1 MMTVNEIRQ
10 TFLDFFESKQHK
22 IVSSAPIVNQND
34 PTLMFMNSGMAQF
47 KDYFL
52 GNETPSATR
61 IADTQKCLRVSGK
74 HNDLEDV
81 GRDSYHQTMF
91 EMLGNWSF
99 GDYFKEEAIA
109 WAWELLTEVYKMD
122 KDRLYVTIF
131 EGDEE
136 DGVEADE
143 EAFNLWLKWV
153 PKDRIIRAG
162 KKDNFWEMGAQ
173 GPCGPCSEIHIDI
186 RSDEER
192 AKIDGKSLV
201 NEDHPLVIEIWNLVF
216 MQFNRMADGSLVP
229 LANKCIDTGMGL
241 ERLCMALQGETSNY
255 DTGVFSPLVKLIEK
269 ESGIKYTGSYEKNAH
284 EDIAMRVIA
293 DHVRAVALVIADGCQ
308 PDNTGA
314 GYVVRRVLRRAVR
327 YYYSFL
333 DVKEPFI
340 YKLIPTLATSF
351 ADVFPEVKAQE
362 KMLMNTIK
370 GEEVSFLRT
379 LERGLK
385 RFDQNTEA
393 IFINSIANVLRK
405 KDLGTVVESYTSKTL
420 GTTIDLVL
428 LLTDTEVGFELKY
441 YDKNIANEAALVE
454 VTKTRFKKVNMPMF
468 YVSNTGV
475 VEQLQEEFKDREDVV
490 VLKYLLQDHFKK
502 GGKIEV
508 SGEFAFEMFDTFG
521 FPFDLTRLLAE
532 EKGWT
537 VDEEG
542 FEAELAAQRKRSQKD
557 AEKDV
562 SDWQEILEDPSVDFV
577 GYNEHK
583 VTAKVVKYR
592 KVVAKDKEQY
602 QIVLNK
608 TPFYAEAGGQVG
620 DTGILW
626 FGAEKIPVI
635 DTKKENNL
643 IVHWVKNLP
652 KNIEQEVFAEIN
664 SSKRALTEKNHSV
677 AHLAHAALRQVLG
690 AHVQQKG
697 SFVSPDKMR
706 FDFSH
711 SSKMTEAEMREVE
724 DIVNAKIRA
733 NIPLREQQ
741 NVPIDEARESG
752 AMMLFGE
759 KYGESVRIITFGEDF
774 SKELCGGCH
783 VGATGEIGLFKLVGE
798 TSIASGIRRIEALTG
813 AAALAYVQEELQ
825 QLTVLR
831 GLLKNPKDLNKALQ
845 DLLDSN
851 KKLNKELE
859 KMAILEAQLAKDQLK
874 KSVVKIGAL
883 HFLGTTSTI
892 TSKDGI
898 KQLSNG
904 LSQEFENLVLV
915 LGGTNNGKALLTVA
929 MDKKVVDNYG
939 LNAGN
944 IIKAVSKEIQGGGGG
959 QPVFA
964 TAGGKNPEGLDK
976 AIALAKQLVE
986 DAAQVK

>member
-1 MMTVNEIRQ
+1 
-10 TFLDFFESKQHK
+10 
-22 IVSSAPIVNQND
+22 
-34 PTLMFMNSGMAQF
+34 
-47 KDYFL
+47 
-52 GNETPSATR
+52 
-61 IADTQKCLRVSGK
+61 
-74 HNDLEDV
+74 
-81 GRDSYHQTMF
+81 
-91 EMLGNWSF
+91 MLGNWSF

-131 EGDEE
+131 EGDDK

-186 RSDEER
+186 RSDKER
-192 AKIDGKSLV
+192 KKVDGKGLV

-229 LANKCIDTGMGL
+229 LTNKCIDTGMGL
-241 ERLCMALQGETSNY
+241 ERLCMALQGKQSNY
-255 DTGVFSPLVKLIEK
+255 DTDVFSPLIELIEK
-269 ESGIKYTGSYEKNAH
+269 ESGKKYTGSYEKDAQ

-293 DHVRAVALVIADGCQ
+293 DHVRAVALVIADGQ
-308 PDNTGA
+308 RPDNTGA

-333 DVKEPFI
+333 DIQEPFI
-340 YKLIPTLATSF
+340 YKLIPTLSKSF

-379 LERGLK
+379 LARGLK
-385 RFDQNTEA
+385 LFGDLEVKNKEVNGNDA
-393 IFINSIANVLRK
+393 FVL
-405 KDLGTVVESYTSKTL
+405 
-420 GTTIDLVL
+420 
-428 LLTDTEVGFELKY
+428 
-441 YDKNIANEAALVE
+441 
-454 VTKTRFKKVNMPMF
+454 
-468 YVSNTGV
+468 
-475 VEQLQEEFKDREDVV
+475 
-490 VLKYLLQDHFKK
+490 
-502 GGKIEV
+502 
-508 SGEFAFEMFDTFG
+508 FDTFG
-521 FPFDLTRLLAE
+521 FPFDLTQLLAE

-537 VDEEG
+537 VDEKG
-542 FEAELAAQRKRSQKD
+542 FDAALAEQRKRSQKD
-557 AEKDV
+557 AKKDV
-562 SDWQEILEDPSVDFV
+562 SDWQEILENPSVEFV
-577 GYNEHK
+577 GYTDYK
-583 VTAKVVKYR
+583 TTAKVVKYR
-592 KVVAKDKEQY
+592 KIVAKGKEQY

-626 FGAEKIPVI
+626 FGEEKVPVI

-652 KNIEQEVFAEIN
+652 KNIEQEVTAEIN
-664 SSKRALTEKNHSV
+664 RTKRALTEKNHSV

-690 AHVQQKG
+690 THVQQKG

-711 SSKMTEAEMREVE
+711 SSKMTEEQVREVE

-733 NIPLREQQ
+733 NIALREQQ
-741 NVPIDEARESG
+741 NVPIEEAEKSG

-783 VGATGEIGLFKLVGE
+783 VGATGEIGLFKVVGE

-813 AAALAYVQEELQ
+813 EAAVAYVQKELQ
-825 QLTVLR
+825 LLADVR
-831 GLLKNPKDLNKALQ
+831 GILKNPKDLNKALQ

-859 KMAILEAQLAKDQLK
+859 KMAVLEAQIAKDELK
-874 KSVVKIGAL
+874 QSVVKIGNL
-883 HFLGTTSTI
+883 HFLGTISTI

-915 LGGTNNGKALLTVA
+915 LGGTNKGKALLTVA
-929 MDKKVVDNYG
+929 MDKNVVDNYG
-939 LNAGN
+939 LSAGN

-964 TAGGKNPEGLDK
+964 TAGGKNPDGLEK

-986 DAAQVK
+986 EAAQVK

>member
-10 TFLDFFESKQHK
+10 QFLDFFERKEHK

-34 PTLMFMNSGMAQF
+34 PTLMFINSGMAQF

-52 GNETPSATR
+52 GNETPSAAR

-122 KDRLYVTIF
+122 KDRLYITIF
-131 EGDEE
+131 EGDKK
-136 DGVEADE
+136 DGVAADE

-153 PKDRIIRAG
+153 PEDRIIRAG

-192 AKIDGKSLV
+192 KNLDGKSLV

-216 MQFNRMADGSLVP
+216 MEFNRMADGSLTP

-241 ERLCMALQGETSNY
+241 ERLCMALQGKQSNY
-255 DTGVFSPLVKLIEK
+255 DTDVFSPLIQLIEK
-269 ESGIKYTGSYEKNAH
+269 ESGKKYTGSYEKDAQ

-293 DHVRAVALVIADGCQ
+293 DHVRAVALVIADGQ
-308 PDNTGA
+308 RPDNTGA

-333 DVKEPFI
+333 DIQEPFI
-340 YKLIPTLATSF
+340 YKLIPTLSKSF

-362 KMLMNTIK
+362 KMLMDTIK

-385 RFDQNTEA
+385 LFGGLVVNNKEVDGKDA
-393 IFINSIANVLRK
+393 FVL
-405 KDLGTVVESYTSKTL
+405 
-420 GTTIDLVL
+420 
-428 LLTDTEVGFELKY
+428 
-441 YDKNIANEAALVE
+441 
-454 VTKTRFKKVNMPMF
+454 
-468 YVSNTGV
+468 
-475 VEQLQEEFKDREDVV
+475 
-490 VLKYLLQDHFKK
+490 
-502 GGKIEV
+502 
-508 SGEFAFEMFDTFG
+508 FDTFG
-521 FPFDLTRLLAE
+521 FPFDLTELLAQ

-537 VDEEG
+537 VDKKG
-542 FEAELAAQRKRSQKD
+542 FEAELKGQRDRSKQDAQK
-557 AEKDV
+557 EV
-562 SDWQEILEDPSVDFV
+562 SDWQEILENPSVEFV
-577 GYNEHK
+577 GYTDHK
-583 VTAKVVKYR
+583 ATAKVVKYR
-592 KVVAKDKEQY
+592 KVVAKGKEQY

-620 DTGILW
+620 DTGLLW
-626 FGAEKIPVI
+626 FGEEKVPVI
-635 DTKKENNL
+635 NTKKENNL

-652 KNIEQEVFAEIN
+652 KNIEQEVRAEIN
-664 SSKRALTEKNHSV
+664 STKRALTEKNHSV
-677 AHLAHAALRQVLG
+677 AHLAHAALGQVLG
-690 AHVQQKG
+690 THVQQKG

-711 SSKMTEAEMREVE
+711 SAKMTEEQVREVE
-724 DIVNAKIRA
+724 EIVNAKIRE
-733 NIPLREQQ
+733 NISLREQQ
-741 NVPIDEARESG
+741 NVPIEEARQSG

-783 VGATGEIGLFKLVGE
+783 VGATGEIGLFKIVGE

-813 AAALAYVQEELQ
+813 AEAIAYVQKELQ
-825 QLTVLR
+825 LLTDVR
-831 GLLKNPKDLNKALQ
+831 GALKNPKDLNKAIQ

-851 KKLNKELE
+851 KKLSKDLE
-859 KMAILEAQLAKDQLK
+859 KMAVLEAQIAKDQLK
-874 KSVVKIGAL
+874 QSVVKIGDL
-883 HFLGTTSTI
+883 HFLGMTSTI

-904 LSQEFENLVLV
+904 LSQEFDNLVLV
-915 LGGTNNGKALLTVA
+915 LGGRNKGKALLTVA
-929 MDKKVVDNYG
+929 IDKNVVANYG

-964 TAGGKNPEGLDK
+964 TAGGKNPDGLEK

-986 DAAQVK
+986 DAAQVV

>member
-1 MMTVNEIRQ
+1 MMTVKEIRQ
-10 TFLDFFESKQHK
+10 KFLDFFESKEHK
-22 IVSSAPIVNQND
+22 IVPSAPIVNQND

-52 GNETPSATR
+52 GNETPSAAR

-131 EGDEE
+131 EGDKE

-143 EAFNLWLKWV
+143 EAFELWQKWV
-153 PKDRIIRAG
+153 SKDRIIRAG

-186 RSDEER
+186 RSDEDR
-192 AKIDGKSLV
+192 AKVDGKSLV

-241 ERLCMALQGETSNY
+241 ERLCMALQGKTSNY
-255 DTGVFSPLVKLIEK
+255 DTDAFSPLIQLIEK
-269 ESGIKYTGSYEKNAH
+269 ESEIKYTNSYDKNAYT
-284 EDIAMRVIA
+284 DIAMRVIA
-293 DHVRAVALVIADGCQ
+293 DHVRAVALVIADGQ
-308 PDNTGA
+308 RPDNTGA

-333 DVKEPFI
+333 NIQKPFI
-340 YKLIPTLATSF
+340 YQLIPTLSESF
-351 ADVFPEVKAQE
+351 AEVFPEVKAQQ
-362 KMLMNTIK
+362 KMLMDTIK
-370 GEEVSFLRT
+370 GEEAAFLRT

-385 RFDQNTEA
+385 LFA
-393 IFINSIANVLRK
+393 
-405 KDLGTVVESYTSKTL
+405 DL
-420 GTTIDLVL
+420 
-428 LLTDTEVGFELKY
+428 EV
-441 YDKNIANEAALVE
+441 KN
-454 VTKTRFKKVNMPMF
+454 K
-468 YVSNTGV
+468 
-475 VEQLQEEFKDREDVV
+475 
-490 VLKYLLQDHFKK
+490 
-502 GGKIEV
+502 EV
-508 SGEFAFEMFDTFG
+508 SGQDAFVLFDTFG
-521 FPFDLTRLLAE
+521 FPFDLTCLLAE

-537 VDEEG
+537 VDEKG
-542 FEAELAAQRKRSQKD
+542 FEAALAEQRKRSQKD
-557 AEKDV
+557 AQKDV
-562 SDWQEILEDPSVDFV
+562 SDWEEILDNPNVEFV
-577 GYNEHK
+577 GYTEHK
-583 VTAKVVKYR
+583 AEAKVVKYR
-592 KVVAKDKEQY
+592 KVVAKGKEQY

-620 DTGILW
+620 DTGLLW
-626 FGAEKIPVI
+626 FGEEKIPVI

-643 IVHWVKNLP
+643 IVHWVKKLP
-652 KNIEQEVFAEIN
+652 QNIEQNVVAEIN
-664 SSKRALTEKNHSV
+664 RTKRQLTEKNHSV

-690 AHVQQKG
+690 THVQQKG
-697 SFVSPDKMR
+697 SFVSSDKMR

-711 SSKMTEAEMREVE
+711 SSKMTEEQIREVE
-724 DIVNAKIRA
+724 EIVNAKIRA

-759 KYGESVRIITFGEDF
+759 KYGDAVRIITFGEDF

-783 VGATGEIGLFKLVGE
+783 VKATGEIGLFKIVVE

-813 AAALAYVQEELQ
+813 AEAMGYVQDELQ
-825 QLTVLR
+825 QLAAVRAT
-831 GLLKNPKDLNKALQ
+831 LKNPKDLTKALQ
-845 DLLDSN
+845 DLLDTN
-851 KKLNKELE
+851 KKLNKELD
-859 KMAILEAQLAKDQLK
+859 KMAVLEAQLAKDQLK
-874 KSVVKIGAL
+874 QSVVKIGDL
-883 HFLGTTSTI
+883 HFLGTTSNI

-898 KQLSNG
+898 KQLNNS

-915 LGGTNNGKALLTVA
+915 LGGTNKGKALLTVA
-929 MDKKVVDNYG
+929 MDKQVVDNYG
-939 LNAGN
+939 LSAGN

-964 TAGGKNPEGLDK
+964 TAGGKNPDGLEK
-976 AIALAKQLVE
+976 AIALAKQLIE

>member
-10 TFLDFFESKQHK
+10 KFLDFFESKQHK
-22 IVSSAPIVNQND
+22 VVSSAPIVNQND

-131 EGDEE
+131 EGDDK

-192 AKIDGKSLV
+192 KKVDGKGLV

-229 LANKCIDTGMGL
+229 LTNKCIDTGMGL
-241 ERLCMALQGETSNY
+241 ERLCMALQGKQSNY
-255 DTGVFSPLVKLIEK
+255 DTDVFSPLIELIEK
-269 ESGIKYTGSYEKNAH
+269 ESGKKYTGSYEKDAQ

-293 DHVRAVALVIADGCQ
+293 DHVRAVALVIADGQ
-308 PDNTGA
+308 RPDNTGA

-333 DVKEPFI
+333 DIQEPFI
-340 YKLIPTLATSF
+340 YKLIPTLSKSF

-379 LERGLK
+379 LARGLK
-385 RFDQNTEA
+385 LFGDLKVKNKEVNGNDA
-393 IFINSIANVLRK
+393 FVL
-405 KDLGTVVESYTSKTL
+405 
-420 GTTIDLVL
+420 
-428 LLTDTEVGFELKY
+428 
-441 YDKNIANEAALVE
+441 
-454 VTKTRFKKVNMPMF
+454 
-468 YVSNTGV
+468 
-475 VEQLQEEFKDREDVV
+475 
-490 VLKYLLQDHFKK
+490 
-502 GGKIEV
+502 
-508 SGEFAFEMFDTFG
+508 FDTFG
-521 FPFDLTRLLAE
+521 FPFDLTQLLAE

-537 VDEEG
+537 VDEKG
-542 FEAELAAQRKRSQKD
+542 FDAALAEQRKRSQKD
-557 AEKDV
+557 AKKDV
-562 SDWQEILEDPSVDFV
+562 SDWQEILENPSVEFV
-577 GYNEHK
+577 GYTDHK
-583 VTAKVVKYR
+583 TTAKVVKYR
-592 KVVAKDKEQY
+592 KIVAKGKEQY

-620 DTGILW
+620 DTGLLW
-626 FGAEKIPVI
+626 FGEEKVPVI

-652 KNIEQEVFAEIN
+652 KNIEQEVTAEIN
-664 SSKRALTEKNHSV
+664 RTKRALTEKNHSV

-690 AHVQQKG
+690 THVQQKG

-711 SSKMTEAEMREVE
+711 SSKMTEEQVREVE

-733 NIPLREQQ
+733 NIALREQQ
-741 NVPIDEARESG
+741 HVPIEEAEKSG

-783 VGATGEIGLFKLVGE
+783 VGATGEIGLFKVVGE

-813 AAALAYVQEELQ
+813 EAAVAYVQKELQ
-825 QLTVLR
+825 LLADVR
-831 GLLKNPKDLNKALQ
+831 GILKNPKDLNKALQ

-859 KMAILEAQLAKDQLK
+859 KMAVLEAEIAKDQLK
-874 KSVVKIGAL
+874 QSVVKIGNL
-883 HFLGTTSTI
+883 HFLGTISTI

-915 LGGTNNGKALLTVA
+915 LGGTNKGKALLTVA
-929 MDKKVVDNYG
+929 MDKNVVDNYG
-939 LNAGN
+939 LSAGN

-964 TAGGKNPEGLDK
+964 TAGGKNPDGLEK

-986 DAAQVK
+986 EAAQVK

>member
-10 TFLDFFESKQHK
+10 KFLDFFESKEHK

-52 GNETPSATR
+52 GNETPSAAR

-122 KDRLYVTIF
+122 KDRLYITIF

-136 DGVEADE
+136 DGVSADE

-192 AKIDGKSLV
+192 KKVDGKSLV

-229 LANKCIDTGMGL
+229 LVNKCIDTGMGL
-241 ERLCMALQGETSNY
+241 ERLCMALQGKQSNY
-255 DTGVFSPLVKLIEK
+255 DTDVFSPLVNLIEK
-269 ESGIKYTGSYEKNAH
+269 ESGKKYTGSYEKDAS

-333 DVKEPFI
+333 DIKEPFI
-340 YKLIPTLATSF
+340 YKLIPTLSKSF
-351 ADVFPEVKAQE
+351 AEVFPEVKAQE

-370 GEEVSFLRT
+370 GEEVSFLRA

-385 RFDQNTEA
+385 LFAGLEVKNKEVNGQDA
-393 IFINSIANVLRK
+393 FVL
-405 KDLGTVVESYTSKTL
+405 
-420 GTTIDLVL
+420 
-428 LLTDTEVGFELKY
+428 
-441 YDKNIANEAALVE
+441 
-454 VTKTRFKKVNMPMF
+454 
-468 YVSNTGV
+468 
-475 VEQLQEEFKDREDVV
+475 
-490 VLKYLLQDHFKK
+490 
-502 GGKIEV
+502 
-508 SGEFAFEMFDTFG
+508 FDTFG
-521 FPFDLTRLLAE
+521 FPFDLTQLLAE

-537 VDEEG
+537 VDEKG
-542 FEAELAAQRKRSQKD
+542 FDVALAEQRKRSQQD
-557 AEKDV
+557 AQKDV
-562 SDWQEILEDPSVDFV
+562 SDWQEILEDPSVEFV
-577 GYNEHK
+577 GYTEHK
-583 VTAKVVKYR
+583 TTAKVVKYR
-592 KVVAKDKEQY
+592 KVVAKGKEQY

-620 DTGILW
+620 DTGLLS
-626 FGAEKIPVI
+626 FGDEKISVI
-635 DTKKENNL
+635 NTQKENNL

-652 KNIEQEVFAEIN
+652 KHIEGDVVAEIN
-664 SSKRALTEKNHSV
+664 RAKRILTEKNHSV

-690 AHVQQKG
+690 THVQQKG
-697 SFVSPDKMR
+697 SFVSADKMR

-711 SSKMTEAEMREVE
+711 STKMTDEEIREVE
-724 DIVNAKIRA
+724 DIVNTKIRE
-733 NIPLREQQ
+733 NISLREQQ
-741 NVPIDEARESG
+741 NVPIDEARASG
-752 AMMLFGE
+752 AIMLFGE

-813 AAALAYVQEELQ
+813 AAAITYVQKELQ
-825 QLTVLR
+825 LLADVR
-831 GLLKNPKDLNKALQ
+831 GALKNPKDLNKALQ

-851 KKLNKELE
+851 KKLNKDLE
-859 KMAILEAQLAKDQLK
+859 KMAVLEAQIAKDQLK
-874 KSVVKIGAL
+874 QSVVKIGDL
-883 HFLGTTSTI
+883 HFLGTTSNI

-904 LSQEFENLVLV
+904 LSQEFDNLVLV
-915 LGGTNNGKALLTVA
+915 LGGTNKGKALLTVA

-959 QPVFA
+959 QAVFA
-964 TAGGKNPEGLDK
+964 TAGGKNPDGLEK

>member
-10 TFLDFFESKQHK
+10 KFLDFFESKEHK

-52 GNETPSATR
+52 GNETPSAAR

-122 KDRLYVTIF
+122 KDRLYITIF

-136 DGVEADE
+136 DGVSADE

-192 AKIDGKSLV
+192 KKVDGKSLV

-229 LANKCIDTGMGL
+229 LVNKCIDTGMGL
-241 ERLCMALQGETSNY
+241 ERLCMALQGKQSNY
-255 DTGVFSPLVKLIEK
+255 DTDVFSPLVNLIEK
-269 ESGIKYTGSYEKNAH
+269 ESGKKYTGSYEKDAS

-333 DVKEPFI
+333 DIKEPFI
-340 YKLIPTLATSF
+340 YKLIPTLSKSF
-351 ADVFPEVKAQE
+351 AEVFPEVKAQE

-370 GEEVSFLRT
+370 GEEVSFLRA

-385 RFDQNTEA
+385 LFAGLEVKNKEVNGQDA
-393 IFINSIANVLRK
+393 FVL
-405 KDLGTVVESYTSKTL
+405 
-420 GTTIDLVL
+420 
-428 LLTDTEVGFELKY
+428 
-441 YDKNIANEAALVE
+441 
-454 VTKTRFKKVNMPMF
+454 
-468 YVSNTGV
+468 
-475 VEQLQEEFKDREDVV
+475 
-490 VLKYLLQDHFKK
+490 
-502 GGKIEV
+502 
-508 SGEFAFEMFDTFG
+508 FDTFG
-521 FPFDLTRLLAE
+521 FPFDLTQLLAE

-537 VDEEG
+537 VDEKG
-542 FEAELAAQRKRSQKD
+542 FDVALAEQRKRSQQD
-557 AEKDV
+557 AQKDV
-562 SDWQEILEDPSVDFV
+562 SDWQEILEDPSVEFV
-577 GYNEHK
+577 GYTEHK
-583 VTAKVVKYR
+583 TTAKVVKYR
-592 KVVAKDKEQY
+592 KVVAKGKEQY

-620 DTGILW
+620 DTGLLS
-626 FGAEKIPVI
+626 FGDEKISVI
-635 DTKKENNL
+635 NTQKENNL

-652 KNIEQEVFAEIN
+652 KHIEGDVVAEIN
-664 SSKRALTEKNHSV
+664 RAKRILTEKNHSV

-690 AHVQQKG
+690 THVQQKG
-697 SFVSPDKMR
+697 SFVSADKMR

-711 SSKMTEAEMREVE
+711 STKMTDEEIREVE
-724 DIVNAKIRA
+724 DIVNTKIRE
-733 NIPLREQQ
+733 NISLREQQ
-741 NVPIDEARESG
+741 NVPIDEARASG
-752 AMMLFGE
+752 AIMLFGE

-813 AAALAYVQEELQ
+813 AAAIAYVQKELQ
-825 QLTVLR
+825 LLADVR
-831 GLLKNPKDLNKALQ
+831 GALKNPKDLNKALQ

-851 KKLNKELE
+851 KKLNKDLE
-859 KMAILEAQLAKDQLK
+859 KMAVLEAQIAKDQLK
-874 KSVVKIGAL
+874 QSVVKIGDL
-883 HFLGTTSTI
+883 HFLGTTSNI
-892 TSKDGI
+892 TSKDGV

-904 LSQEFENLVLV
+904 LSQEFDNLVLV
-915 LGGTNNGKALLTVA
+915 LGGTNKGKALLTVA

-959 QPVFA
+959 QAVFA
-964 TAGGKNPEGLDK
+964 TAGGKNPDGLEK

>member
-10 TFLDFFESKQHK
+10 KFLDFFESKEHK

-52 GNETPSATR
+52 GNETPSAAR

-122 KDRLYVTIF
+122 KDRLYITIF

-136 DGVEADE
+136 DGVSADE

-192 AKIDGKSLV
+192 KKVDGKSLV

-229 LANKCIDTGMGL
+229 LVNKCIDTGMGL
-241 ERLCMALQGETSNY
+241 ERLCMALQGKQSNY
-255 DTGVFSPLVKLIEK
+255 DTDVFSPLVNLIEK
-269 ESGIKYTGSYEKNAH
+269 ESGKKYTGSYEKDAS

-333 DVKEPFI
+333 DIKEPFI
-340 YKLIPTLATSF
+340 YKLIPTLSKSF
-351 ADVFPEVKAQE
+351 AEVFPEVKAQE

-370 GEEVSFLRT
+370 GEEVSFLRA

-385 RFDQNTEA
+385 LFAGLEVKNKEVNGQDA
-393 IFINSIANVLRK
+393 FVL
-405 KDLGTVVESYTSKTL
+405 
-420 GTTIDLVL
+420 
-428 LLTDTEVGFELKY
+428 
-441 YDKNIANEAALVE
+441 
-454 VTKTRFKKVNMPMF
+454 
-468 YVSNTGV
+468 
-475 VEQLQEEFKDREDVV
+475 
-490 VLKYLLQDHFKK
+490 
-502 GGKIEV
+502 
-508 SGEFAFEMFDTFG
+508 FDTFG
-521 FPFDLTRLLAE
+521 FPFDLTQLLAE

-537 VDEEG
+537 VDEKG
-542 FEAELAAQRKRSQKD
+542 FDVALAEQRKRSQQD
-557 AEKDV
+557 AQKDV
-562 SDWQEILEDPSVDFV
+562 SDWQEILEDPSVEFV
-577 GYNEHK
+577 GYTEHK
-583 VTAKVVKYR
+583 TTAKVVKYR
-592 KVVAKDKEQY
+592 KVVAKGKEQY

-620 DTGILW
+620 DTGLLS
-626 FGAEKIPVI
+626 FGDEKISVI
-635 DTKKENNL
+635 NTQKENNL

-652 KNIEQEVFAEIN
+652 KHIEGDVVAEIN
-664 SSKRALTEKNHSV
+664 RAKRILTEKNHSV

-690 AHVQQKG
+690 THVQQKG
-697 SFVSPDKMR
+697 SFVSADKMR

-711 SSKMTEAEMREVE
+711 STKMTDEEIREVE
-724 DIVNAKIRA
+724 DIVNTKIRE
-733 NIPLREQQ
+733 NISLREQQ
-741 NVPIDEARESG
+741 NVPIDEARASG
-752 AMMLFGE
+752 AIMLFGE

-813 AAALAYVQEELQ
+813 AAAIAYVQKELQ
-825 QLTVLR
+825 LLADVR
-831 GLLKNPKDLNKALQ
+831 GALKNPKDLNKALQ

-851 KKLNKELE
+851 KKLNKDLE
-859 KMAILEAQLAKDQLK
+859 KMAVLEAQIAKDQLK
-874 KSVVKIGAL
+874 QSVVKIGDL
-883 HFLGTTSTI
+883 HFLGTTSNI

-904 LSQEFENLVLV
+904 LSQEFDNLVLV
-915 LGGTNNGKALLTVA
+915 LGGTNKGKALLTVA

-959 QPVFA
+959 QAVFA
-964 TAGGKNPEGLDK
+964 TAGGKNPDGLEK

>member
-10 TFLDFFESKQHK
+10 QFLDFFKSKEHK

-52 GNETPSATR
+52 GNETPSAAR

-122 KDRLYVTIF
+122 KDRLYITIF
-131 EGDEE
+131 EGDKE
-136 DGVEADE
+136 DGVAADE

-153 PKDRIIRAG
+153 PADRIIRAG

-192 AKIDGKSLV
+192 NKLDGKSLV

-216 MQFNRMADGSLVP
+216 MEFNRMADGSLVP

-241 ERLCMALQGETSNY
+241 ERLCMALQGEQSNY
-255 DTGVFSPLVKLIEK
+255 DTDVFSPLIQLIEQ
-269 ESGIKYTGSYEKNAH
+269 ESGKKYTGSYEEDAQ

-293 DHVRAVALVIADGCQ
+293 DHVRAVALVIADGQ
-308 PDNTGA
+308 RPDNTGA

-333 DVKEPFI
+333 DIKEPFI
-340 YKLIPTLATSF
+340 YKLIPILSNSF

-362 KMLMNTIK
+362 KMLMDTIK

-385 RFDQNTEA
+385 LFGGLAVNNKVVDGKDA
-393 IFINSIANVLRK
+393 FVL
-405 KDLGTVVESYTSKTL
+405 
-420 GTTIDLVL
+420 
-428 LLTDTEVGFELKY
+428 
-441 YDKNIANEAALVE
+441 
-454 VTKTRFKKVNMPMF
+454 
-468 YVSNTGV
+468 
-475 VEQLQEEFKDREDVV
+475 
-490 VLKYLLQDHFKK
+490 
-502 GGKIEV
+502 
-508 SGEFAFEMFDTFG
+508 FDTFG
-521 FPFDLTRLLAE
+521 FPFDLTQLLAQ

-537 VDEEG
+537 VDEAG
-542 FEAELAAQRKRSQKD
+542 FNTALAEQRERSQID
-557 AEKDV
+557 AKKDV
-562 SDWQEILEDPSVDFV
+562 SDWQEVLENPSVEFV
-577 GYNEHK
+577 GYTDHK
-583 VTAKVVKYR
+583 ATAKVVKYR
-592 KVVAKDKEQY
+592 KVVAKGKEQY

-620 DTGILW
+620 DTGLLW
-626 FGAEKIPVI
+626 FGEEKVPVI
-635 DTKKENNL
+635 NTKKENNL

-652 KNIEQEVFAEIN
+652 KNIEAEVSAEIN
-664 SSKRALTEKNHSV
+664 STKRALTEKNHSV
-677 AHLAHAALRQVLG
+677 AHLAHAALGQVLG
-690 AHVQQKG
+690 THVQQKG

-711 SSKMTEAEMREVE
+711 STKMTEEQVREVE
-724 DIVNAKIRA
+724 DIVNAKIRE
-733 NIPLREQQ
+733 NISLREQQ
-741 NVPIDEARESG
+741 NVPIEEARESG

-783 VGATGEIGLFKLVGE
+783 VGATGEIGLFKIVGE

-813 AAALAYVQEELQ
+813 AAAIAYVQNELQ
-825 QLTVLR
+825 LLADVR
-831 GLLKNPKDLNKALQ
+831 VALKNPKDLNKAMQ

-851 KKLNKELE
+851 KKLNKDLE
-859 KMAILEAQLAKDQLK
+859 KMAVLEAQIAKDQLK
-874 KSVVKIGAL
+874 QSVVKIGDL
-883 HFLGTTSTI
+883 HFLGTVSTI

-904 LSQEFENLVLV
+904 LNQEFDNLVLV
-915 LGGTNNGKALLTVA
+915 LGGLNKGKALLTVA
-929 MDKKVVDNYG
+929 MDKNVVDNYG

-964 TAGGKNPEGLDK
+964 TAGGKNPDGLEK

-986 DAAQVK
+986 DAAQGK

>member
-1 MMTVNEIRQ
+1 MTVKEIRQ
-10 TFLDFFESKQHK
+10 KFLDFFESKEHK
-22 IVSSAPIVNQND
+22 IVPSAPIVNQND

-52 GNETPSATR
+52 GNETPSAVR

-122 KDRLYVTIF
+122 KDRLYITIF
-131 EGDEE
+131 EGDKE

-143 EAFNLWLKWV
+143 EAFELWKKWV
-153 PKDRIIRAG
+153 PEDRIIRAG

-192 AKIDGKSLV
+192 AKVDGKSLV

-229 LANKCIDTGMGL
+229 LTNKCIDTGMGL
-241 ERLCMALQGETSNY
+241 ERLCMALQGQTSNY
-255 DTGVFSPLVKLIEK
+255 DTDVFSPLIQLIEK
-269 ESGIKYTGSYEKNAH
+269 ESGKKYTGSYEKEAQ

-293 DHVRAVALVIADGCQ
+293 DHVRAVALVIADGQ
-308 PDNTGA
+308 RPDNTGA

-333 DVKEPFI
+333 GIQKPFI
-340 YKLIPTLATSF
+340 YKLIPILSESF
-351 ADVFPEVKAQE
+351 AEVFPEVKAQE
-362 KMLMNTIK
+362 KMLMDTIE
-370 GEEVSFLRT
+370 GEEASFLRT

-385 RFDQNTEA
+385 LFG
-393 IFINSIANVLRK
+393 
-405 KDLGTVVESYTSKTL
+405 DL
-420 GTTIDLVL
+420 
-428 LLTDTEVGFELKY
+428 EVNNK
-441 YDKNIANEAALVE
+441 E
-454 VTKTRFKKVNMPMF
+454 VNGQDAFK
-468 YVSNTGV
+468 
-475 VEQLQEEFKDREDVV
+475 L
-490 VLKYLLQDHFKK
+490 
-502 GGKIEV
+502 
-508 SGEFAFEMFDTFG
+508 FDTFG
-521 FPFDLTRLLAE
+521 FPFDLTCLLAQ

-537 VDEEG
+537 VDEKG
-542 FEAELAAQRKRSQKD
+542 FKAALAVQRKNSQQD
-557 AEKDV
+557 AQKDV
-562 SDWQEILEDPSVDFV
+562 SDWQEILDDPSVEFV
-577 GYNEHK
+577 GYTDHK
-583 VTAKVVKYR
+583 TNAKVVKYR
-592 KVVAKDKEQY
+592 KVIAKKKEQY

-608 TPFYAEAGGQVG
+608 TPFYAESGGQVG
-620 DTGILW
+620 DTGLLW
-626 FGAEKIPVI
+626 FGEEKIPVI
-635 DTKKENNL
+635 DTRKENNL
-643 IVHWVKNLP
+643 IVHWVKSLP
-652 KNIEQEVFAEIN
+652 KNIEQDVVAEIN
-664 SSKRALTEKNHSV
+664 STKRALTEKNHSV
-677 AHLAHAALRQVLG
+677 AHLAHAALREVLG
-690 AHVQQKG
+690 THVQQKG

-711 SSKMTEAEMREVE
+711 SAKMTEEEVRQVE
-724 DIVNAKIRA
+724 EIVNAKIRA
-733 NIPLREQQ
+733 NISLREQQ
-741 NVPIDEARESG
+741 NVPIDEARDSG

-759 KYGESVRIITFGEDF
+759 KYGDSVRIITFGEDF

-783 VGATGEIGLFKLVGE
+783 VDATGQIGLFKVVGE

-813 AAALAYVQEELQ
+813 AAAIDYVQKELQ
-825 QLTVLR
+825 LLAEVR
-831 GLLKNPKDLNKALQ
+831 SVLKNPKDLNKSLQ

-851 KKLNKELE
+851 KKLNKELD

-874 KSVVKIGAL
+874 QSVVKIGDL

-892 TSKDGI
+892 TAKDGI
-898 KQLSNG
+898 KQLSNSLG
-904 LSQEFENLVLV
+904 QEFENLVLV
-915 LGGTNNGKALLTVA
+915 LGGTNKGKALLTVA
-929 MDKKVVDNYG
+929 MDKQVVDNYG

-964 TAGGKNPEGLDK
+964 TAGGKNPDGLDK
-976 AIALAKQLVE
+976 AIAMAKQLVE
-986 DAAQVK
+986 DAAAIK

>member
-10 TFLDFFESKQHK
+10 KFLDFFESKEHK

-122 KDRLYVTIF
+122 KERLYVTIF

-136 DGVEADE
+136 DGVAADK
-143 EAFNLWLKWV
+143 EAFKMWQKWV

-192 AKIDGKSLV
+192 KKVDGKTLV

-229 LANKCIDTGMGL
+229 LTNKCIDTGMGL
-241 ERLCMALQGETSNY
+241 ERLCMALQGKQSNY
-255 DTGVFSPLVKLIEK
+255 DTDVFSPLIQLIEK
-269 ESGIKYTGSYEKNAH
+269 ESGKKYTGSYEKDAQ

-293 DHVRAVALVIADGCQ
+293 DHVRAVALVIADGQ
-308 PDNTGA
+308 RPDNTGA

-333 DVKEPFI
+333 DIQEPFI
-340 YKLIPTLATSF
+340 YKLIPTLANSF

-362 KMLMNTIK
+362 KMLMETIK

-385 RFDQNTEA
+385 LFA
-393 IFINSIANVLRK
+393 
-405 KDLGTVVESYTSKTL
+405 DL
-420 GTTIDLVL
+420 
-428 LLTDTEVGFELKY
+428 
-441 YDKNIANEAALVE
+441 E
-454 VTKTRFKKVNMPMF
+454 VTNKEVD
-468 YVSNTGV
+468 G
-475 VEQLQEEFKDREDVV
+475 KDAF
-490 VLKYLLQDHFKK
+490 VL
-502 GGKIEV
+502 
-508 SGEFAFEMFDTFG
+508 FDTFG
-521 FPFDLTRLLAE
+521 FPFDLTQLLAQ

-537 VDEEG
+537 VDEKG
-542 FEAELAAQRKRSQKD
+542 FDVALAEQRKRSQKD
-557 AEKDV
+557 AEKEV
-562 SDWQEILEDPSVDFV
+562 SDWQEILEDPSVEFV
-577 GYNEHK
+577 GYNNHK
-583 VTAKVVKYR
+583 ATAKVVKYR
-592 KVVAKDKEQY
+592 KIVAKKKEQY

-620 DTGILW
+620 DTGLLW
-626 FGAEKIPVI
+626 FGEEKIPVI

-652 KNIEQEVFAEIN
+652 KNIEQEVRAEIN
-664 SSKRALTEKNHSV
+664 STKRALIEKNHSV

-690 AHVQQKG
+690 THVQQKG
-697 SFVSPDKMR
+697 SFVSSDKMR

-711 SSKMTEAEMREVE
+711 STKMTEEQVREVE

-733 NIPLREQQ
+733 NIALKEQQ
-741 NVPIDEARESG
+741 NVPIDEAQESG

-759 KYGESVRIITFGEDF
+759 KYGESVRIITFGEGF

-783 VGATGEIGLFKLVGE
+783 VAATGEIGLFKVVGE

-813 AAALAYVQEELQ
+813 AAAVAYVQKELQ
-825 QLTVLR
+825 QLADVR
-831 GLLKNPKDLNKALQ
+831 GVLKNPKDLNKALQ

-859 KMAILEAQLAKDQLK
+859 KMAVLEAQIAKDQLK
-874 KSVVKIGAL
+874 QSVVKIGDL
-883 HFLGTTSTI
+883 HFLGTISNI

-904 LSQEFENLVLV
+904 LGQEFENLVLV
-915 LGGTNNGKALLTVA
+915 LGGESKGKALLTVA
-929 MDKKVVDNYG
+929 IDKNVVDNFG

-964 TAGGKNPEGLDK
+964 TAGGKNPAGLEK
-976 AIALAKQLVE
+976 AIALAKELVE

>member
-10 TFLDFFESKQHK
+10 KFLDFFESKQHK

-131 EGDEE
+131 EGDDK

-186 RSDEER
+186 RSDKER
-192 AKIDGKSLV
+192 KKVDGKGLV

-229 LANKCIDTGMGL
+229 LTNKCIDTGMGL
-241 ERLCMALQGETSNY
+241 ERLCMALQGKQSNY
-255 DTGVFSPLVKLIEK
+255 DTDVFSPLIELIEK
-269 ESGIKYTGSYEKNAH
+269 ESGKKYTGSYEKDAQ

-293 DHVRAVALVIADGCQ
+293 DHVRAVALVIADGQ
-308 PDNTGA
+308 RPDNTGA

-333 DVKEPFI
+333 DIQEPFI
-340 YKLIPTLATSF
+340 YKLIPTLSKSF

-379 LERGLK
+379 LARGLK
-385 RFDQNTEA
+385 LFGDLEVKNKEVNGNDA
-393 IFINSIANVLRK
+393 FVL
-405 KDLGTVVESYTSKTL
+405 
-420 GTTIDLVL
+420 
-428 LLTDTEVGFELKY
+428 
-441 YDKNIANEAALVE
+441 
-454 VTKTRFKKVNMPMF
+454 
-468 YVSNTGV
+468 
-475 VEQLQEEFKDREDVV
+475 
-490 VLKYLLQDHFKK
+490 
-502 GGKIEV
+502 
-508 SGEFAFEMFDTFG
+508 FDTFG
-521 FPFDLTRLLAE
+521 FPFDLTQLLAE

-537 VDEEG
+537 VDEKG
-542 FEAELAAQRKRSQKD
+542 FDAALAEQRKRSQKD
-557 AEKDV
+557 AKKDV
-562 SDWQEILEDPSVDFV
+562 SDWQEILENPSVEFV
-577 GYNEHK
+577 GYTDYK
-583 VTAKVVKYR
+583 TTAKVVKYR
-592 KVVAKDKEQY
+592 KIVAKGKEQY

-626 FGAEKIPVI
+626 FGEEKVPVI

-652 KNIEQEVFAEIN
+652 KNIEQEVTAEIN
-664 SSKRALTEKNHSV
+664 RTKRALTEKNHSV

-690 AHVQQKG
+690 THVQQKG

-711 SSKMTEAEMREVE
+711 SSKMTEEQVREVE

-733 NIPLREQQ
+733 NIALREQQ
-741 NVPIDEARESG
+741 NVPIEEAEKSG

-783 VGATGEIGLFKLVGE
+783 VGATGEIGLFKVVGE

-813 AAALAYVQEELQ
+813 EAAVAYVQKELQ
-825 QLTVLR
+825 LLADVR
-831 GLLKNPKDLNKALQ
+831 GILKNPKDLNKALQ

-859 KMAILEAQLAKDQLK
+859 KMAVLEAQIAKDELK
-874 KSVVKIGAL
+874 QSVVKIGNL
-883 HFLGTTSTI
+883 HFLGTISTI

-915 LGGTNNGKALLTVA
+915 LGGTNKGKALLTVA
-929 MDKKVVDNYG
+929 MDKNVVDNYG
-939 LNAGN
+939 LSAGN

-964 TAGGKNPEGLDK
+964 TAGGKNPDGLEK

-986 DAAQVK
+986 EAAQVK